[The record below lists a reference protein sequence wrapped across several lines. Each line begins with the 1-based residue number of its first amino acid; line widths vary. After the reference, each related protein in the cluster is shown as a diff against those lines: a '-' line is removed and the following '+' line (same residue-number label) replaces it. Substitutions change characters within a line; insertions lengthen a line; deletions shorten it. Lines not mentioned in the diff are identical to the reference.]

1 MYDIVIIGGGP
12 AGLTAGIYARRAN
25 KRVLVLEA
33 MVCGGQIVNTSKI
46 ENYPVAPGI
55 TGPEFGQILQ
65 KQAED
70 LGVEIEFERA
80 EKITGKGGDFTVAT
94 AEDEEYK
101 AKAVILACGTEPRRL
116 GLLNE
121 DHFTGRGISYCAT
134 CDGNFYKDK
143 IVAVNGGGNSA
154 LHEAIYLSGIAKKV
168 YLVHRRN
175 EFRGGAALVDKVK
188 ACNNIELVLDAN
200 ISALEGD
207 KKLTSIKIDQGGKE
221 KDISVDGLF
230 VSIGRAPNAKSLLS
244 DLALTKDEFVAA
256 DETCETNIPGVFVA
270 GDVRSKDVRQL
281 VTATGDGAVAA
292 TVALQYLDKLD

>member
-80 EKITGKGGDFTVAT
+80 VKITGEGGDFTITT

-101 AKAVILACGTEPRRL
+101 AKAVILACGTESRKL
-116 GLLNE
+116 GLPNE
-121 DHFTGRGISYCAT
+121 GHFTGRGISYCAT

-143 IVAVNGGGNSA
+143 VVAVNGGGNSA

-168 YLVHRRN
+168 YLIHRRN

-188 ACNNIELVLDAN
+188 ARDNIELVLNAN

-207 KKLTSIKIDQGGKE
+207 KKLTGIKIDQGGKE
-221 KDISVDGLF
+221 KDISIDGLF

-256 DETCETNIPGVFVA
+256 DETCETNIQGVFVA

-292 TVALQYLDKLD
+292 TVALQYLDKLN

>member
-55 TGPEFGQILQ
+55 TGPEFGKILQ

-80 EKITGKGGDFTVAT
+80 EKITGKGGDFTVTT
-94 AEDEEYK
+94 AEDEGYK
-101 AKAVILACGTEPRRL
+101 AKAVILACGTEPRKL
-116 GLLNE
+116 SLPNE
-121 DHFTGRGISYCAT
+121 DRFAGRGISYCAT

-143 IVAVNGGGNSA
+143 VVAVNGGGNSA

-188 ACNNIELVLDAN
+188 ACDNIELVLNAN
-200 ISALEGD
+200 ILALEGD
-207 KKLTSIKIDQGGKE
+207 KKLTGIKIDQGGKE
-221 KDISVDGLF
+221 KDISIDGLF

-256 DETCETNIPGVFVA
+256 DETCETNISGVFVA

>member
-80 EKITGKGGDFTVAT
+80 EKITGKGGDFTVTT
-94 AEDEEYK
+94 AEDEEYR
-101 AKAVILACGTEPRRL
+101 AKAVILACGTEPRKL
-116 GLLNE
+116 GLPNE
-121 DHFTGRGISYCAT
+121 DRFAGRGISYCAT

-143 IVAVNGGGNSA
+143 VVAVNGGGNSA

-188 ACNNIELVLDAN
+188 ARDNIELVLDAN

-207 KKLTSIKIDQGGKE
+207 KKLTGIKIDQGGKE

-230 VSIGRAPNAKSLLS
+230 ISIGRAPNAKSLLS

-256 DETCETNIPGVFVA
+256 DETCETNISGVFVA

>member
-80 EKITGKGGDFTVAT
+80 KKITGRGGDFTVTT

-101 AKAVILACGTEPRRL
+101 AKAVILACGTEPRKL
-116 GLLNE
+116 SLPNE
-121 DHFTGRGISYCAT
+121 DRFTGRGISYCAT

-143 IVAVNGGGNSA
+143 VVAVNGGGNSA

-168 YLVHRRN
+168 YLIHRRN

-188 ACNNIELVLDAN
+188 ARNNIELVLNAN

-207 KKLTSIKIDQGGKE
+207 KKLTGIKIDQGGKE
-221 KDISVDGLF
+221 KDISIDGLF

>member
-33 MVCGGQIVNTSKI
+33 MVCGGQIVNTSRI

-80 EKITGKGGDFTVAT
+80 KKITGKGGDFTVTT

-101 AKAVILACGTEPRRL
+101 AKAVILACGTEPRKL
-116 GLLNE
+116 GLPNE
-121 DHFTGRGISYCAT
+121 DRFTGRGISYCAT

-143 IVAVNGGGNSA
+143 VVAVNGGGNSA

-168 YLVHRRN
+168 YLIHRRN

-188 ACNNIELVLDAN
+188 ARDNIELVLDAN
-200 ISALEGD
+200 ISALEGN
-207 KKLTSIKIDQGGKE
+207 KKLTGIKIDQGGKE

-256 DETCETNIPGVFVA
+256 DETCETNISGVFVA

-292 TVALQYLDKLD
+292 TVALQYLDKLN

>member
-12 AGLTAGIYARRAN
+12 AGLTAGIYVRRAN

-55 TGPEFGQILQ
+55 TGPEFGKILQ

-80 EKITGKGGDFTVAT
+80 KKITGKGGDFTVTT

-101 AKAVILACGTEPRRL
+101 AKAVILACGTEPRKL
-116 GLLNE
+116 GLPNE
-121 DHFTGRGISYCAT
+121 DRFTGRGISYCAT

-143 IVAVNGGGNSA
+143 VVAVNGGGNSA

-168 YLVHRRN
+168 YLIHRRN

-188 ACNNIELVLDAN
+188 ARDNIELVLDAN

-207 KKLTSIKIDQGGKE
+207 KKLTGIKIDQGGKE

-230 VSIGRAPNAKSLLS
+230 VSIGRAPNAKKLLS

-256 DETCETNIPGVFVA
+256 DETCETNISGVFVA

>member
-80 EKITGKGGDFTVAT
+80 EKITGKGGDFTVTT
-94 AEDEEYK
+94 AEDEGYK
-101 AKAVILACGTEPRRL
+101 AKAVILACGTEPRKL
-116 GLLNE
+116 SLPNE
-121 DHFTGRGISYCAT
+121 DRFAGRGISYCAT

-143 IVAVNGGGNSA
+143 VVAVNGGGNSA

-188 ACNNIELVLDAN
+188 ACDNIELVLNAN
-200 ISALEGD
+200 ILALEGD
-207 KKLTSIKIDQGGKE
+207 KKLTGIKIDQGGKE
-221 KDISVDGLF
+221 KDISIDGLF

-256 DETCETNIPGVFVA
+256 DETCETNISGVFVA

>member
-55 TGPEFGQILQ
+55 TGPEFGKILQ

-80 EKITGKGGDFTVAT
+80 KKITGKGGDFTVTT

-101 AKAVILACGTEPRRL
+101 AKAVILACGTEPRKL
-116 GLLNE
+116 GLPNE
-121 DHFTGRGISYCAT
+121 DRFTGRGISYCAT

-143 IVAVNGGGNSA
+143 VVAVNGGGNSA

-168 YLVHRRN
+168 YLIHRRN

-188 ACNNIELVLDAN
+188 ARDNIELVLDAN

-207 KKLTSIKIDQGGKE
+207 KKLTGIKIDQGGKE

-230 VSIGRAPNAKSLLS
+230 VSIGRAPNAKKLLS

-256 DETCETNIPGVFVA
+256 DETCETNISGVFVA

>member
-80 EKITGKGGDFTVAT
+80 KKITGRGGDFTVTT

-101 AKAVILACGTEPRRL
+101 AKAVILACGTEPRKL
-116 GLLNE
+116 GLPNE
-121 DHFTGRGISYCAT
+121 
-134 CDGNFYKDK
+134 
-143 IVAVNGGGNSA
+143 
-154 LHEAIYLSGIAKKV
+154 
-168 YLVHRRN
+168 
-175 EFRGGAALVDKVK
+175 
-188 ACNNIELVLDAN
+188 
-200 ISALEGD
+200 
-207 KKLTSIKIDQGGKE
+207 
-221 KDISVDGLF
+221 
-230 VSIGRAPNAKSLLS
+230 
-244 DLALTKDEFVAA
+244 
-256 DETCETNIPGVFVA
+256 
-270 GDVRSKDVRQL
+270 RS
-281 VTATGDGAVAA
+281 
-292 TVALQYLDKLD
+292 

>member
-80 EKITGKGGDFTVAT
+80 EKITGKGGDFTVTT

-101 AKAVILACGTEPRRL
+101 AKAVILACGTEPRKL
-116 GLLNE
+116 GLPNE
-121 DHFTGRGISYCAT
+121 DRFTGRGISYCAT

-143 IVAVNGGGNSA
+143 VVAVNGGGNSA

-188 ACNNIELVLDAN
+188 ARDNIELVLNAN

-207 KKLTSIKIDQGGKE
+207 KKLTGIKIDQDGKE

-256 DETCETNIPGVFVA
+256 DETCETNISGVFVA

-292 TVALQYLDKLD
+292 TVALQYLDKLN

>member
-55 TGPEFGQILQ
+55 TGPEFGKILQ

-80 EKITGKGGDFTVAT
+80 KKITGKGGDFTVTT

-101 AKAVILACGTEPRRL
+101 AKAVILACGTEPRKL
-116 GLLNE
+116 GLPNE
-121 DHFTGRGISYCAT
+121 DRFTGRGISYCAT

-143 IVAVNGGGNSA
+143 VVAVNGGGNSA

-168 YLVHRRN
+168 YLIHRRN

-188 ACNNIELVLDAN
+188 ARDNIELVLDAN

-207 KKLTSIKIDQGGKE
+207 KKLTGIKIDQGGKE

-256 DETCETNIPGVFVA
+256 DETCETNISGVFVA

>member
-80 EKITGKGGDFTVAT
+80 EKIKGKGGDFTVT
-94 AEDEEYK
+94 TTEDEGYK
-101 AKAVILACGTEPRRL
+101 AKAVILACGTEPRKL
-116 GLLNE
+116 GLQNE
-121 DHFTGRGISYCAT
+121 DRLTGRGISYCAT

-143 IVAVNGGGNSA
+143 VVAVNGGGNSA

-175 EFRGGAALVDKVK
+175 EFRGDAALVDKGK
-188 ACNNIELVLDAN
+188 ARDNIELVLNAN

-207 KKLTSIKIDQGGKE
+207 KKLTGIKIDQDGKE

-230 VSIGRAPNAKSLLS
+230 VSIGRAPNAKKLLS

-292 TVALQYLDKLD
+292 TVALQYLDKLN

>member
-80 EKITGKGGDFTVAT
+80 EKITGKGGDFTVTT
-94 AEDEEYK
+94 AEGEGYR
-101 AKAVILACGTEPRRL
+101 AKAVILACGTEPRKL
-116 GLLNE
+116 GLPNE
-121 DHFTGRGISYCAT
+121 DRFTGRGISYCAT

-143 IVAVNGGGNSA
+143 VVAVNGGGNSA

-168 YLVHRRN
+168 YLIHRRN

-188 ACNNIELVLDAN
+188 ACDNIELVLDAN

-207 KKLTSIKIDQGGKE
+207 KKLTGIKIDQDGKE

-230 VSIGRAPNAKSLLS
+230 VSIGRAPNAKKLLS

-292 TVALQYLDKLD
+292 TVALQYLDKLN

>member
-80 EKITGKGGDFTVAT
+80 KKITGRGGDFTVTT

-101 AKAVILACGTEPRRL
+101 AKAVILACGTEPRKL
-116 GLLNE
+116 GLPNE
-121 DHFTGRGISYCAT
+121 DRFTGRGISYCAT

-143 IVAVNGGGNSA
+143 VVAVNGGGNSA

-168 YLVHRRN
+168 YLIHRRN

-188 ACNNIELVLDAN
+188 ARDNIELVLNAN

-207 KKLTSIKIDQGGKE
+207 KKLTGIKIDQDGKE

-256 DETCETNIPGVFVA
+256 DETCETNISGVFVA

>member
-80 EKITGKGGDFTVAT
+80 KKITGKGGDFTVTT

-101 AKAVILACGTEPRRL
+101 AKAVILACGTEPRKL
-116 GLLNE
+116 GLPNE
-121 DHFTGRGISYCAT
+121 DRFTGRGISYCAT

-143 IVAVNGGGNSA
+143 VVAVNGGGNSA
-154 LHEAIYLSGIAKKV
+154 LHEAIYLSGIANKV
-168 YLVHRRN
+168 YLIHRRN

-188 ACNNIELVLDAN
+188 ARDNIELVLNVN

-207 KKLTSIKIDQGGKE
+207 KKLTGIKIDQDGKE

-230 VSIGRAPNAKSLLS
+230 VSIGRAPNAKKLLS

-292 TVALQYLDKLD
+292 TVALQYLDKLN

>member
-55 TGPEFGQILQ
+55 TGPEFGKILQ

-80 EKITGKGGDFTVAT
+80 KKITGKGGDFTVTT

-101 AKAVILACGTEPRRL
+101 AKAVILACGTEPRKL
-116 GLLNE
+116 GLPNE
-121 DHFTGRGISYCAT
+121 DRFTGRGISYCAT

-143 IVAVNGGGNSA
+143 VVAVNGGGNSA

-168 YLVHRRN
+168 YLIHRRN

-188 ACNNIELVLDAN
+188 ARDNIELVLDAN
-200 ISALEGD
+200 ISALEGN
-207 KKLTSIKIDQGGKE
+207 KKLTGIKIDQGGKE

-256 DETCETNIPGVFVA
+256 DETCETNISGVFVA

-292 TVALQYLDKLD
+292 TVALQYLDKLN

>member
-80 EKITGKGGDFTVAT
+80 EKITGKGSDFTVTT
-94 AEDEEYK
+94 AEGEEYR
-101 AKAVILACGTEPRRL
+101 AKAVILACGTEPRKL
-116 GLLNE
+116 GLPNE
-121 DHFTGRGISYCAT
+121 DRFTGRGISYCAT

-143 IVAVNGGGNSA
+143 VVAVNGGGNSA

-168 YLVHRRN
+168 YLIHRRN

-188 ACNNIELVLDAN
+188 ARDNIELVLNAN

-207 KKLTSIKIDQGGKE
+207 KKLTGIKIDQDGKE
-221 KDISVDGLF
+221 KDISVHGLF
-230 VSIGRAPNAKSLLS
+230 VSIGRAPNAKKLLS

-256 DETCETNIPGVFVA
+256 DETCETNISGVFVA

-292 TVALQYLDKLD
+292 TVALQYLDKLN

>member
-33 MVCGGQIVNTSKI
+33 MVCGGQIVNTSRI

-80 EKITGKGGDFTVAT
+80 KKITGKGGDFTVTT

-101 AKAVILACGTEPRRL
+101 AKAVILACGTEPRKL
-116 GLLNE
+116 GLPNE
-121 DHFTGRGISYCAT
+121 DRFTGRGISYCAT

-143 IVAVNGGGNSA
+143 VVAVNGGGNSA

-188 ACNNIELVLDAN
+188 ARDNIELVLDAN
-200 ISALEGD
+200 ISALEGN
-207 KKLTSIKIDQGGKE
+207 KKLTGIKIDQGGKE

-256 DETCETNIPGVFVA
+256 DETCETNISGVFVA

-292 TVALQYLDKLD
+292 TVALQYLDKLN

>member
-55 TGPEFGQILQ
+55 TGPEFGKILQ

-80 EKITGKGGDFTVAT
+80 KKITGKGGDFTVTT

-101 AKAVILACGTEPRRL
+101 AKAVILACGTEPRKL
-116 GLLNE
+116 GLPNE
-121 DHFTGRGISYCAT
+121 DRFTGRGISYCAT

-143 IVAVNGGGNSA
+143 VVAVNGGGNSA

-168 YLVHRRN
+168 YLIHRRN

-188 ACNNIELVLDAN
+188 ARDNIELVLDAN
-200 ISALEGD
+200 ISALEGN
-207 KKLTSIKIDQGGKE
+207 KKLTGIKIDQGGKE

-256 DETCETNIPGVFVA
+256 DETCETNISGVFVA

>member
-80 EKITGKGGDFTVAT
+80 EKITGKGGDFTVTT
-94 AEDEEYK
+94 AEDEGYR
-101 AKAVILACGTEPRRL
+101 AKAVILACGTEPRKL
-116 GLLNE
+116 GLPNE
-121 DHFTGRGISYCAT
+121 DCFTGRGISYCAT

-143 IVAVNGGGNSA
+143 VVAVNGGGNSA

-168 YLVHRRN
+168 YLIHRRN

-188 ACNNIELVLDAN
+188 ARNNIELVLNAN

-207 KKLTSIKIDQGGKE
+207 KKLTGIKIDQDGKE

-292 TVALQYLDKLD
+292 TVALQYLDKLN

>member
-46 ENYPVAPGI
+46 ENYPVVPGI
-55 TGPEFGQILQ
+55 TGPEFGKILQ

-80 EKITGKGGDFTVAT
+80 EKITGKGGDFTVTT

-101 AKAVILACGTEPRRL
+101 AKTVILACGTEPRKL
-116 GLLNE
+116 GLPNE
-121 DHFTGRGISYCAT
+121 DRFTGRGISYCAT

-143 IVAVNGGGNSA
+143 VVAVNGGGNSA

-168 YLVHRRN
+168 YLIHRRN

-188 ACNNIELVLDAN
+188 ARDNIELVLDAN
-200 ISALEGD
+200 ISALEGN
-207 KKLTSIKIDQGGKE
+207 KKLTGIKIDQGGKE
-221 KDISVDGLF
+221 KDISIDGLF

-256 DETCETNIPGVFVA
+256 DETCETNISGVFVA

-281 VTATGDGAVAA
+281 VTATGDGAVAT
-292 TVALQYLDKLD
+292 TVALQYLDKLN